1 RAQFQQHK
9 AIEAERQRVHDRE
22 VQRLMEVRALAAQ
35 ERERQRQAEA
45 VKQQEQE
52 GKSKTKG
59 IDRSGPSL

>member
-45 VKQQEQE
+45 TKQAEQE
-52 GKSKTKG
+52 RSKTKG
-59 IDRSGPSL
+59 IDRSGPSF